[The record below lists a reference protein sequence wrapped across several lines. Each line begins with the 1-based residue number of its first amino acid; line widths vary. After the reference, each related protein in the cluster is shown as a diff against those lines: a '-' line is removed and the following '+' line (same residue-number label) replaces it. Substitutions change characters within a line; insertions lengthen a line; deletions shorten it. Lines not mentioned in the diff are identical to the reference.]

1 MAQKQFE
8 TLYNVKWFLYS
19 ITTVQ
24 HHRSCSLNITVNKS
38 SVKLPSSFSKTS
50 MAEHLGQKAVRSSK
64 LQAII
69 YTKISPFTLSL
80 LLTTT
85 AVGTVASPFSHEH

>member
-1 MAQKQFE
+1 
-8 TLYNVKWFLYS
+8 
-19 ITTVQ
+19 
-24 HHRSCSLNITVNKS
+24 
-38 SVKLPSSFSKTS
+38 